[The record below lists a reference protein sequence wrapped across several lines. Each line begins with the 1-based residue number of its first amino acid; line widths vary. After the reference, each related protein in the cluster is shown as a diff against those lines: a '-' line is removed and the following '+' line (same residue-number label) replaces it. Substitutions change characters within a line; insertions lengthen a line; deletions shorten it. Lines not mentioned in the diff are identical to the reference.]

1 MRDEATTPP
10 RKPPMHSLLR
20 LLAALALFCL
30 AGAAAAATPAAK
42 DDGST
47 GVLLV
52 TPDRGFLG
60 NEEVRDAFD
69 AYAKGRNAEALFLTD
84 ARSEAVLDEALA
96 ALAKRGA
103 QHVDVLPLVISAADP
118 RWRQAEGWLKA
129 RQARGTQL
137 AIAPVYGESYLAVED
152 LAQRLR
158 EAHTDKR
165 RLLLVGYGARNA
177 DESRAMRADLAR
189 MASFAST
196 LDADAVGTV
205 VYPAGRDAQ
214 AKALR
219 EEAVKTLRAAHG
231 ALVLPVAFAPRD
243 DSMMDFANWY
253 AEDLPDDAQAA
264 ASPIAG
270 TAALGQWMARATTKL
285 DLARQP
291 PATDDVGVIV
301 LAHGADWFWNRDL
314 MQALAPVVARHK
326 VAWAFSMAD
335 PPVVERAVRRL
346 EAQGVR
352 AIVVVRV
359 FGMASSFRGSV
370 ERMIGADVADAGHA
384 AHAVAGHAHGMD
396 GMDMMG
402 HGAMA
407 MGHASLAAAPRI
419 RSAVPMVTVGG
430 VDDDALFAR
439 ALLKQARKLSKT
451 PARET
456 VILVAHGEGDDG
468 ANQRWLDLLGSLA
481 RQMRADGGSDF
492 RAIRVATW
500 REDWPAK
507 SKPAIAQVR
516 DMVKA
521 AQSDGGRALVIPA
534 RVNDRDAAD
543 HYLAGLDFG
552 WGYGFAQSPLFADW
566 VERQVQAGIAALN
579 PSPHHAH

>member
-1 MRDEATTPP
+1 MLDEATLPS
-10 RKPPMHSLLR
+10 RKPPTHRLLR

-30 AGAAAAATPAAK
+30 AGAAAAVAPAAR
-42 DDGST
+42 DDGKT

-69 AYAKGRNAEALFLTD
+69 AYAKGRNAEVLFLTD

-96 ALAKRGA
+96 ALARRGA
-103 QHVDVLPLVISAADP
+103 RHVDVLPLVISAADP

-129 RQARGTQL
+129 RKARGTQL

-196 LDADAVGTV
+196 LDADAIGTV

-214 AKALR
+214 AKSLR
-219 EEAVKTLRAAHG
+219 EEAVKALHAAHG

-253 AEDLPDDAQAA
+253 ADDLPDDALAA
-264 ASPIAG
+264 SSPIAS
-270 TAALGQWMARATTKL
+270 TDALSQWMARATTQL

-291 PATDDVGVIV
+291 AGIDDVGVIV

-335 PPVVERAVRRL
+335 PVVVERAVRQL

-370 ERMIGADVADAGHA
+370 ERMIGADVAGGGQAPHA
-384 AHAVAGHAHGMD
+384 MHAHGME
-396 GMDMMG
+396 
-402 HGAMA
+402 MA
-407 MGHASLAAAPRI
+407 MGHMDMGASSLAAAPRI

-430 VDDDALFAR
+430 VDDDPLFAR
-439 ALLKQARKLSKT
+439 ALLEQARKLSKA
-451 PARET
+451 PSRET
-456 VILVAHGEGDDG
+456 VILVAHGEGDDA

-481 RQMRADGGSDF
+481 KQMRADGGSDF

-521 AQSDGGRALVIPA
+521 AQRDGGRALVIPA
-534 RVNDRDAAD
+534 RVNGRGAAD
-543 HYLAGLDFG
+543 RYLAGLDFG
-552 WGYGFAQSPLFADW
+552 WGEGFAQSPLFADW
-566 VERQVQAGIAALN
+566 VEQQVQAGIAELDHA
-579 PSPHHAH
+579 PHQAH

>member
-1 MRDEATTPP
+1 MRDEATTPI

-20 LLAALALFCL
+20 LLATLALFCL
-30 AGAAAAATPAAK
+30 AGAAAAAAPSVRG
-42 DDGST
+42 DGKT

-69 AYAKGRNAEALFLTD
+69 TYAKGRNAEVLFLTD

-103 QHVDVLPLVISAADP
+103 RHVDVLPLVISAADP
-118 RWRQAEGWLKA
+118 RWRQAEGWLKV
-129 RQARGTQL
+129 RQARGSQL

-158 EAHTDKR
+158 ETHTDKR
-165 RLLLVGYGARNA
+165 HLLLVGYGARNA

-189 MASFAST
+189 LARFAST
-196 LDADAVGTV
+196 LDADAIDTV

-214 AKALR
+214 AKTMR
-219 EEAVKTLRAAHG
+219 EEAVKTLHAAHG

-253 AEDLPDDAQAA
+253 ADELPDDAQAA

-270 TAALGQWMARATTKL
+270 TAALAQWMTRATAKL
-285 DLARQP
+285 DLARE
-291 PATDDVGVIV
+291 PATADDVGVVV
-301 LAHGADWFWNRDL
+301 LAHGADWFWNRDM
-314 MQALAPVVARHK
+314 MQALAPVVAKHK

-370 ERMIGADVADAGHA
+370 ERMIGADVTNAGPATHA
-384 AHAVAGHAHGMD
+384 AHAHGME
-396 GMDMMG
+396 MMMG
-402 HGAMA
+402 HGHMD
-407 MGHASLAAAPRI
+407 MGGSNLAAAPRI

-439 ALLKQARKLSKT
+439 ALLEQARKLSKT
-451 PARET
+451 PSRET
-456 VILVAHGEGDDG
+456 VILVAHGEGDDA

-481 RQMRADGGSDF
+481 TQMRADGGSDF

-507 SKPAIAQVR
+507 NKPAVAQVR

-521 AQSDGGRALVIPA
+521 AQRDGGRALVIPA
-534 RVNDRDAAD
+534 RVNGRGAAD
-543 HYLAGLDFG
+543 RYLAGLDFG
-552 WGYGFAQSPLFADW
+552 WGDGFAQSPLFADW

-579 PSPHHAH
+579 PSPHHTH